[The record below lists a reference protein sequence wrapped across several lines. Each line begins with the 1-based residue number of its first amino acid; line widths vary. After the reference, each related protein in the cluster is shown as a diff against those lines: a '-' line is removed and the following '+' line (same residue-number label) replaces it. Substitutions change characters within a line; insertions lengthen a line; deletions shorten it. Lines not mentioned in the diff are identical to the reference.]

1 MNKFKLI
8 FLETDRRIIVLAGVM
23 QEKMFDF
30 SAERFGLGNN
40 FLFHL
45 ISFLK
50 LSVLLQIIK
59 IVDLE
64 LELLEQLSKC
74 GLLSEK
80 LGISLISQSFIII
93 LLVKLEM
100 VSHDVNAF
108 LEEFDVLLYFVLIV
122 DGRGL
127 LWWFLG
133 WDFLGRGF
141 GKKSPVSSDLFEV
154 SVDKLFLGQ
163 RLFFEYFFNTFFF
176 LNVILENSE
185 MGLGFDT
192 PLF

>member
-127 LWWFLG
+127 L
-133 WDFLGRGF
+133 
-141 GKKSPVSSDLFEV
+141 
-154 SVDKLFLGQ
+154 
-163 RLFFEYFFNTFFF
+163 
-176 LNVILENSE
+176 
-185 MGLGFDT
+185 
-192 PLF
+192 